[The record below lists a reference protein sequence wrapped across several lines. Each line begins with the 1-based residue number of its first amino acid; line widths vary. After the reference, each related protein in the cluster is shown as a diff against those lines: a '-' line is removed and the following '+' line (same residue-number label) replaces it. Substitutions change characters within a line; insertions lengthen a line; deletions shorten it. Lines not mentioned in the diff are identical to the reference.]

1 MKKSVFFLTL
11 LLCLSLIFPGAH
23 AEDTYVPGERMRSL
37 VSSALEAGQLV
48 GGEAHFSL
56 TLPDSMLPDDEE
68 GRAQFDAL
76 AEVIQGVSLAGGMG
90 RLDDGYRVEL
100 GGAYTAPSGDNVYV
114 TGAANLT
121 ADGLS
126 LESNLIEGE
135 RLSIRWETL
144 LEMLGLSENEIDAL
158 LSLPTTDWD
167 SALNELNDELAQA
180 AETFG
185 KLADPYLVTLADFAA
200 TLNIQQRRNVEAEN
214 GYPAV
219 ENEISITCTA
229 EELSRLL
236 HSLADQVEKDTAL
249 RPYLEQLIQNCDLTV
264 TDGDSETTHVMSVSE
279 FCDEMRQFA
288 DVLAETDGSLGIL
301 LGYNDDGLPFY
312 LTLALSDGET
322 LDALAFQMLPGETE
336 DTCVFTLRALESDG
350 DSANTLLDTALTL
363 TLDPDDK
370 QVYAA
375 ELNVQSE
382 DFTLYFAMDSSA
394 VTTED
399 SLPGY
404 RLSLSMNSATAV
416 DSGTALTVYTGD
428 GLHAL
433 TAAGGEQTTYAANI
447 DIYADTTDSL
457 LGSAKIESGLS
468 LEPDENSLVGRF
480 YLDEAFTADDGTLS
494 FGTDVA
500 LSSWNY
506 DAAETDA
513 LRETMFETA
522 TGEELAALQ
531 NRFVQ
536 SAQQKLFA
544 LLSLVPQEVLQMLNE
559 RFHRF
564 GRPDPLDRTPV
575 FLMIIRF
582 LPARS
587 LECRDAP
594 PAWKRR
600 SACAFC
606 RSDEAD

>member
-200 TLNIQQRRNVEAEN
+200 TLNIQQRRDVEAEN

-279 FCDEMRQFA
+279 FCDETRQFA

-301 LGYNDDGLPFY
+301 LGYDDDGLPFY

-531 NRFVQ
+531 NRFAQ

-544 LLSLVPQEVLQMLNE
+544 LLSLVPQEVLQMLN
-559 RFHRF
+559 
-564 GRPDPLDRTPV
+564 
-575 FLMIIRF
+575 
-582 LPARS
+582 
-587 LECRDAP
+587 
-594 PAWKRR
+594 
-600 SACAFC
+600 
-606 RSDEAD
+606 

>member
-68 GRAQFDAL
+68 SRAQFDAL

-200 TLNIQQRRNVEAEN
+200 TLNIQQRRDVEAEN

-279 FCDEMRQFA
+279 FCDETRQFA

-428 GLHAL
+428 GLCAL

-500 LSSWNY
+500 LSTWNY

-531 NRFVQ
+531 NRFAQ

-544 LLSLVPQEVLQMLNE
+544 LLSLVPQEVLQMLN
-559 RFHRF
+559 
-564 GRPDPLDRTPV
+564 
-575 FLMIIRF
+575 
-582 LPARS
+582 
-587 LECRDAP
+587 
-594 PAWKRR
+594 
-600 SACAFC
+600 
-606 RSDEAD
+606 

>member
-100 GGAYTAPSGDNVYV
+100 GSAYTAPSGDNVYI

-200 TLNIQQRRNVEAEN
+200 TLSIQQRRDVEAEN

-279 FCDEMRQFA
+279 FCDETRQFA

-382 DFTLYFAMDSSA
+382 DFTLCFAMDSSA

-428 GLHAL
+428 GLCAL

-531 NRFVQ
+531 NHFAQ

-544 LLSLVPQEVLQMLNE
+544 LLSLVPQEVLQMLN
-559 RFHRF
+559 
-564 GRPDPLDRTPV
+564 
-575 FLMIIRF
+575 
-582 LPARS
+582 
-587 LECRDAP
+587 
-594 PAWKRR
+594 
-600 SACAFC
+600 
-606 RSDEAD
+606 

>member
-200 TLNIQQRRNVEAEN
+200 TLNIQQRRNAEAEN

-279 FCDEMRQFA
+279 FCDETRQFA

-312 LTLALSDGET
+312 LTLAVSDGET

-531 NRFVQ
+531 NRFAQ

-544 LLSLVPQEVLQMLNE
+544 LLSLIPQEVLQMLN
-559 RFHRF
+559 
-564 GRPDPLDRTPV
+564 
-575 FLMIIRF
+575 
-582 LPARS
+582 
-587 LECRDAP
+587 
-594 PAWKRR
+594 
-600 SACAFC
+600 
-606 RSDEAD
+606 

>member
-279 FCDEMRQFA
+279 FCDETRQFA

-301 LGYNDDGLPFY
+301 LGYDDDGLPFY

-363 TLDPDDK
+363 TLNPDDK

-428 GLHAL
+428 GLCAL

-544 LLSLVPQEVLQMLNE
+544 LLSIVPQEVLQMLN
-559 RFHRF
+559 
-564 GRPDPLDRTPV
+564 
-575 FLMIIRF
+575 
-582 LPARS
+582 
-587 LECRDAP
+587 
-594 PAWKRR
+594 
-600 SACAFC
+600 
-606 RSDEAD
+606 

>member
-11 LLCLSLIFPGAH
+11 LLCLSLILPGAH

-167 SALNELNDELAQA
+167 SALNELNDELEQA

-200 TLNIQQRRNVEAEN
+200 TLNIQQHRDVEAEN

-279 FCDEMRQFA
+279 FCDETRQFA

-301 LGYNDDGLPFY
+301 LGYDDDGLPFY

-350 DSANTLLDTALTL
+350 DSTNTLLDTALTL

-531 NRFVQ
+531 NRFAQ

-544 LLSLVPQEVLQMLNE
+544 LLSLIPQEVLQMLN
-559 RFHRF
+559 
-564 GRPDPLDRTPV
+564 
-575 FLMIIRF
+575 
-582 LPARS
+582 
-587 LECRDAP
+587 
-594 PAWKRR
+594 
-600 SACAFC
+600 
-606 RSDEAD
+606 

>member
-11 LLCLSLIFPGAH
+11 LLCLSLILPGAH

-76 AEVIQGVSLAGGMG
+76 ADVIQGVSLAGGMG

-279 FCDEMRQFA
+279 FCDETRQFA

-301 LGYNDDGLPFY
+301 LGYDDDGLPFY
-312 LTLALSDGET
+312 LTLAVSDGET

-350 DSANTLLDTALTL
+350 DSTNTLLDTALTL

-544 LLSLVPQEVLQMLNE
+544 LLSLVPQEVLQMLN
-559 RFHRF
+559 
-564 GRPDPLDRTPV
+564 
-575 FLMIIRF
+575 
-582 LPARS
+582 
-587 LECRDAP
+587 
-594 PAWKRR
+594 
-600 SACAFC
+600 
-606 RSDEAD
+606 

>member
-279 FCDEMRQFA
+279 FCDETRQFA
-288 DVLAETDGSLGIL
+288 DALAETDGSLGIL

-428 GLHAL
+428 GLRAL

-513 LRETMFETA
+513 LHETMFETA

-531 NRFVQ
+531 NRFAQ

-544 LLSLVPQEVLQMLNE
+544 LLSLVPQEVLQMLN
-559 RFHRF
+559 
-564 GRPDPLDRTPV
+564 
-575 FLMIIRF
+575 
-582 LPARS
+582 
-587 LECRDAP
+587 
-594 PAWKRR
+594 
-600 SACAFC
+600 
-606 RSDEAD
+606 

>member
-11 LLCLSLIFPGAH
+11 LLCLSLIFPGVH

-200 TLNIQQRRNVEAEN
+200 TLNIQQRRDVEAEN

-279 FCDEMRQFA
+279 FCDETRQFA

-363 TLDPDDK
+363 TLNPDDK

-544 LLSLVPQEVLQMLNE
+544 LLSLVPQEVLQMLN
-559 RFHRF
+559 
-564 GRPDPLDRTPV
+564 
-575 FLMIIRF
+575 
-582 LPARS
+582 
-587 LECRDAP
+587 
-594 PAWKRR
+594 
-600 SACAFC
+600 
-606 RSDEAD
+606 

>member
-68 GRAQFDAL
+68 SRAQFDAL

-200 TLNIQQRRNVEAEN
+200 TLNIQQRRDVEAEN

-279 FCDEMRQFA
+279 FCDETRQFA

-301 LGYNDDGLPFY
+301 LGYDDDGLPFY

-350 DSANTLLDTALTL
+350 DSTNTLLDTALTL

-544 LLSLVPQEVLQMLNE
+544 LLSLVPQEVLQMLN
-559 RFHRF
+559 
-564 GRPDPLDRTPV
+564 
-575 FLMIIRF
+575 
-582 LPARS
+582 
-587 LECRDAP
+587 
-594 PAWKRR
+594 
-600 SACAFC
+600 
-606 RSDEAD
+606 

>member
-200 TLNIQQRRNVEAEN
+200 TLNIQQRRDVEAEN

-279 FCDEMRQFA
+279 FCDETRQFA

-404 RLSLSMNSATAV
+404 RLSLSMNTATAV

-544 LLSLVPQEVLQMLNE
+544 LLSLVPQEVLQMLN
-559 RFHRF
+559 
-564 GRPDPLDRTPV
+564 
-575 FLMIIRF
+575 
-582 LPARS
+582 
-587 LECRDAP
+587 
-594 PAWKRR
+594 
-600 SACAFC
+600 
-606 RSDEAD
+606 

>member
-135 RLSIRWETL
+135 CLSIRWETL

-279 FCDEMRQFA
+279 FCDETRQFA
-288 DVLAETDGSLGIL
+288 DVLAETDDSLGIL
-301 LGYNDDGLPFY
+301 LGYDDDGLPFY

-428 GLHAL
+428 GLCAL

-544 LLSLVPQEVLQMLNE
+544 LLSLVPQEVLQMLN
-559 RFHRF
+559 
-564 GRPDPLDRTPV
+564 
-575 FLMIIRF
+575 
-582 LPARS
+582 
-587 LECRDAP
+587 
-594 PAWKRR
+594 
-600 SACAFC
+600 
-606 RSDEAD
+606 

>member
-11 LLCLSLIFPGAH
+11 LLCLSLIFPGEH

-144 LEMLGLSENEIDAL
+144 LEMLGLSENEMDAL

-279 FCDEMRQFA
+279 FCDETRQFA

-428 GLHAL
+428 GLCAL

-544 LLSLVPQEVLQMLNE
+544 LLSLVPQEVLQMLN
-559 RFHRF
+559 
-564 GRPDPLDRTPV
+564 
-575 FLMIIRF
+575 
-582 LPARS
+582 
-587 LECRDAP
+587 
-594 PAWKRR
+594 
-600 SACAFC
+600 
-606 RSDEAD
+606 

>member
-56 TLPDSMLPDDEE
+56 TLSDSMLPDDEE

-200 TLNIQQRRNVEAEN
+200 TLNIQQRRDVEAEN

-279 FCDEMRQFA
+279 FCDETRQFA

-301 LGYNDDGLPFY
+301 LGYDDDGLPFY

-336 DTCVFTLRALESDG
+336 DTCVFTLRALESDS

-428 GLHAL
+428 GLCAL

-531 NRFVQ
+531 NRFAQ

-544 LLSLVPQEVLQMLNE
+544 LLSLVPQEVLQMLN
-559 RFHRF
+559 
-564 GRPDPLDRTPV
+564 
-575 FLMIIRF
+575 
-582 LPARS
+582 
-587 LECRDAP
+587 
-594 PAWKRR
+594 
-600 SACAFC
+600 
-606 RSDEAD
+606 

>member
-56 TLPDSMLPDDEE
+56 TLPDSMLPADEE

-200 TLNIQQRRNVEAEN
+200 TLNIQQRRDVEAEN

-279 FCDEMRQFA
+279 FCDETRQFA

-301 LGYNDDGLPFY
+301 LGYDDDGLPFY

-531 NRFVQ
+531 NRFAQ

-544 LLSLVPQEVLQMLNE
+544 LLSLVPQEVLQMLN
-559 RFHRF
+559 
-564 GRPDPLDRTPV
+564 
-575 FLMIIRF
+575 
-582 LPARS
+582 
-587 LECRDAP
+587 
-594 PAWKRR
+594 
-600 SACAFC
+600 
-606 RSDEAD
+606 

>member
-23 AEDTYVPGERMRSL
+23 AEDTYVPGEQMRSL

-200 TLNIQQRRNVEAEN
+200 TLNIQQRRDVEAEN

-279 FCDEMRQFA
+279 FCDETRQFA

-301 LGYNDDGLPFY
+301 LGYDDDGLPFY
-312 LTLALSDGET
+312 LTLAVSDGET

-457 LGSAKIESGLS
+457 LGSVKIESGLS

-544 LLSLVPQEVLQMLNE
+544 LLSLVPQEVLQMLN
-559 RFHRF
+559 
-564 GRPDPLDRTPV
+564 
-575 FLMIIRF
+575 
-582 LPARS
+582 
-587 LECRDAP
+587 
-594 PAWKRR
+594 
-600 SACAFC
+600 
-606 RSDEAD
+606 

>member
-11 LLCLSLIFPGAH
+11 LLCLSLILPGAH

-167 SALNELNDELAQA
+167 SALNELNNELAQA

-279 FCDEMRQFA
+279 FCDETRQFA

-301 LGYNDDGLPFY
+301 LGYDDDGLPFY

-531 NRFVQ
+531 NRFAQ
-536 SAQQKLFA
+536 STQQKLFA
-544 LLSLVPQEVLQMLNE
+544 LLSLIPQEVLQMLN
-559 RFHRF
+559 
-564 GRPDPLDRTPV
+564 
-575 FLMIIRF
+575 
-582 LPARS
+582 
-587 LECRDAP
+587 
-594 PAWKRR
+594 
-600 SACAFC
+600 
-606 RSDEAD
+606 

>member
-56 TLPDSMLPDDEE
+56 TLPDSMLPDDEK

-200 TLNIQQRRNVEAEN
+200 TLNIQQRRDVEAEN

-279 FCDEMRQFA
+279 FCDETRQFA

-312 LTLALSDGET
+312 LTLAVSDGET

-336 DTCVFTLRALESDG
+336 DTCVFTLRALESDS

-428 GLHAL
+428 GLRAL

-531 NRFVQ
+531 NRFAQ

-544 LLSLVPQEVLQMLNE
+544 LLSLVPQEVLQMLN
-559 RFHRF
+559 
-564 GRPDPLDRTPV
+564 
-575 FLMIIRF
+575 
-582 LPARS
+582 
-587 LECRDAP
+587 
-594 PAWKRR
+594 
-600 SACAFC
+600 
-606 RSDEAD
+606 

>member
-68 GRAQFDAL
+68 SRAQFDSL

-279 FCDEMRQFA
+279 FCDETRQFA

-301 LGYNDDGLPFY
+301 LGYDDDGLPFY

-544 LLSLVPQEVLQMLNE
+544 LLSLVPQEVLQMLN
-559 RFHRF
+559 
-564 GRPDPLDRTPV
+564 
-575 FLMIIRF
+575 
-582 LPARS
+582 
-587 LECRDAP
+587 
-594 PAWKRR
+594 
-600 SACAFC
+600 
-606 RSDEAD
+606 

>member
-56 TLPDSMLPDDEE
+56 TLPDSILPDDEE

-279 FCDEMRQFA
+279 FCDETRQFA

-301 LGYNDDGLPFY
+301 LGYDDDGLPFY

-404 RLSLSMNSATAV
+404 HLSLSMNTATAV

-428 GLHAL
+428 GLRAL

-480 YLDEAFTADDGTLS
+480 YLDEALTADDGTLS

-531 NRFVQ
+531 NRFAQ

-544 LLSLVPQEVLQMLNE
+544 LLSLVPQEVLQMLN
-559 RFHRF
+559 
-564 GRPDPLDRTPV
+564 
-575 FLMIIRF
+575 
-582 LPARS
+582 
-587 LECRDAP
+587 
-594 PAWKRR
+594 
-600 SACAFC
+600 
-606 RSDEAD
+606 

>member
-279 FCDEMRQFA
+279 FCDETRQFA

-301 LGYNDDGLPFY
+301 LGYDDDGLPFY

-322 LDALAFQMLPGETE
+322 MDALAFQMLPGETE

-428 GLHAL
+428 GLRAL

-531 NRFVQ
+531 NRFAQ

-544 LLSLVPQEVLQMLNE
+544 LLSLVPQEVLQMLN
-559 RFHRF
+559 
-564 GRPDPLDRTPV
+564 
-575 FLMIIRF
+575 
-582 LPARS
+582 
-587 LECRDAP
+587 
-594 PAWKRR
+594 
-600 SACAFC
+600 
-606 RSDEAD
+606 

>member
-236 HSLADQVEKDTAL
+236 HLLADQVEKDTAL

-279 FCDEMRQFA
+279 FCDETRQFA

-382 DFTLYFAMDSSA
+382 DFTLYLAMDSSA

-428 GLHAL
+428 GLCAL

-513 LRETMFETA
+513 LHETMFETA

-531 NRFVQ
+531 NRFAQ

-544 LLSLVPQEVLQMLNE
+544 LLSLVPQEVLQMLN
-559 RFHRF
+559 
-564 GRPDPLDRTPV
+564 
-575 FLMIIRF
+575 
-582 LPARS
+582 
-587 LECRDAP
+587 
-594 PAWKRR
+594 
-600 SACAFC
+600 
-606 RSDEAD
+606 

>member
-200 TLNIQQRRNVEAEN
+200 TLNIQQRRDVEAEN

-279 FCDEMRQFA
+279 FCDETRQFA

-301 LGYNDDGLPFY
+301 LGYDDDGLPFY

-336 DTCVFTLRALESDG
+336 DTCIFTLRALESDG

-428 GLHAL
+428 GLCAL

-531 NRFVQ
+531 NRFAQ

-544 LLSLVPQEVLQMLNE
+544 LLSLVPQEVLQMLN
-559 RFHRF
+559 
-564 GRPDPLDRTPV
+564 
-575 FLMIIRF
+575 
-582 LPARS
+582 
-587 LECRDAP
+587 
-594 PAWKRR
+594 
-600 SACAFC
+600 
-606 RSDEAD
+606 

>member
-249 RPYLEQLIQNCDLTV
+249 RPYLEQLIQNCGLTV

-279 FCDEMRQFA
+279 FCDETRQFA

-404 RLSLSMNSATAV
+404 RLSLSMNTATAV

-428 GLHAL
+428 GLRAL

-531 NRFVQ
+531 NRFAQ

-544 LLSLVPQEVLQMLNE
+544 LLSLVPQEVLQMLN
-559 RFHRF
+559 
-564 GRPDPLDRTPV
+564 
-575 FLMIIRF
+575 
-582 LPARS
+582 
-587 LECRDAP
+587 
-594 PAWKRR
+594 
-600 SACAFC
+600 
-606 RSDEAD
+606 

>member
-23 AEDTYVPGERMRSL
+23 AEDTYVPGERMHSL

-279 FCDEMRQFA
+279 FCDETRQFA

-428 GLHAL
+428 GLRAL

-506 DAAETDA
+506 DVAETDA
-513 LRETMFETA
+513 LHETMFETA

-531 NRFVQ
+531 NRFAQ

-544 LLSLVPQEVLQMLNE
+544 LLSLVPQEVLQMLN
-559 RFHRF
+559 
-564 GRPDPLDRTPV
+564 
-575 FLMIIRF
+575 
-582 LPARS
+582 
-587 LECRDAP
+587 
-594 PAWKRR
+594 
-600 SACAFC
+600 
-606 RSDEAD
+606 

>member
-200 TLNIQQRRNVEAEN
+200 TLNIQQRRDVEAEN

-279 FCDEMRQFA
+279 FCDETRQFA

-301 LGYNDDGLPFY
+301 LGYDDDGLPFY

-370 QVYAA
+370 QVYAT

-531 NRFVQ
+531 NRFAQ

-544 LLSLVPQEVLQMLNE
+544 LLSLVPQEVLQMLN
-559 RFHRF
+559 
-564 GRPDPLDRTPV
+564 
-575 FLMIIRF
+575 
-582 LPARS
+582 
-587 LECRDAP
+587 
-594 PAWKRR
+594 
-600 SACAFC
+600 
-606 RSDEAD
+606 

>member
-279 FCDEMRQFA
+279 FCDETRQFA

-301 LGYNDDGLPFY
+301 LGYNDNGLPFY

-363 TLDPDDK
+363 TLDPDDR

-404 RLSLSMNSATAV
+404 RLSLSMNTATAV

-428 GLHAL
+428 GLCAL

-494 FGTDVA
+494 FGTDVV

-513 LRETMFETA
+513 LHETMFETA
-522 TGEELAALQ
+522 TGEELAGLQ
-531 NRFVQ
+531 NRFAQ

-544 LLSLVPQEVLQMLNE
+544 LLSLVPQEVLQMLN
-559 RFHRF
+559 
-564 GRPDPLDRTPV
+564 
-575 FLMIIRF
+575 
-582 LPARS
+582 
-587 LECRDAP
+587 
-594 PAWKRR
+594 
-600 SACAFC
+600 
-606 RSDEAD
+606 

>member
-23 AEDTYVPGERMRSL
+23 AEDTYVPGERMHSL

-279 FCDEMRQFA
+279 FCDETRQFA

-336 DTCVFTLRALESDG
+336 DTCVFTLRALESDS

-428 GLHAL
+428 GLRAL

-531 NRFVQ
+531 NRFAQ

-544 LLSLVPQEVLQMLNE
+544 LLSLVPQEVLQMLN
-559 RFHRF
+559 
-564 GRPDPLDRTPV
+564 
-575 FLMIIRF
+575 
-582 LPARS
+582 
-587 LECRDAP
+587 
-594 PAWKRR
+594 
-600 SACAFC
+600 
-606 RSDEAD
+606 

>member
-56 TLPDSMLPDDEE
+56 TLPDSMLPDDEK

-200 TLNIQQRRNVEAEN
+200 TLNIQQRRDVEAEN

-279 FCDEMRQFA
+279 FCDETRQFA

-336 DTCVFTLRALESDG
+336 DACVFTLRALESDG

-382 DFTLYFAMDSSA
+382 DFTLCFAMDSSA

-404 RLSLSMNSATAV
+404 RLSLSMNTATAV

-428 GLHAL
+428 GLCAL

-531 NRFVQ
+531 NRFAQ

-544 LLSLVPQEVLQMLNE
+544 LLSLVPQEVLQMLN
-559 RFHRF
+559 
-564 GRPDPLDRTPV
+564 
-575 FLMIIRF
+575 
-582 LPARS
+582 
-587 LECRDAP
+587 
-594 PAWKRR
+594 
-600 SACAFC
+600 
-606 RSDEAD
+606 

>member
-279 FCDEMRQFA
+279 FCDETRQFA

-322 LDALAFQMLPGETE
+322 MDALAFQMLPGETE

-428 GLHAL
+428 GLCAL

-513 LRETMFETA
+513 LRETTFETA

-531 NRFVQ
+531 NRFAQ

-544 LLSLVPQEVLQMLNE
+544 LLSLVPQEVLQMLN
-559 RFHRF
+559 
-564 GRPDPLDRTPV
+564 
-575 FLMIIRF
+575 
-582 LPARS
+582 
-587 LECRDAP
+587 
-594 PAWKRR
+594 
-600 SACAFC
+600 
-606 RSDEAD
+606 

>member
-23 AEDTYVPGERMRSL
+23 AEDTYVPGERMHSL

-219 ENEISITCTA
+219 ENKISITCTA

-279 FCDEMRQFA
+279 FCDETRQFA

-404 RLSLSMNSATAV
+404 HLSLSMNSATAV

-428 GLHAL
+428 GLCAL

-513 LRETMFETA
+513 LRETTFETA

-531 NRFVQ
+531 NRFAQ

-544 LLSLVPQEVLQMLNE
+544 LLSLVPQEVLQMLN
-559 RFHRF
+559 
-564 GRPDPLDRTPV
+564 
-575 FLMIIRF
+575 
-582 LPARS
+582 
-587 LECRDAP
+587 
-594 PAWKRR
+594 
-600 SACAFC
+600 
-606 RSDEAD
+606 

>member
-37 VSSALEAGQLV
+37 VSSVLEAGQLV

-68 GRAQFDAL
+68 GRAQFDAR

-144 LEMLGLSENEIDAL
+144 LEMLGLSENEIDTL
-158 LSLPTTDWD
+158 FSLPTTDWD

-200 TLNIQQRRNVEAEN
+200 TLNIQQRRDVEAEN

-236 HSLADQVEKDTAL
+236 HLLADQVEKDTAL

-279 FCDEMRQFA
+279 FCDETRQFA

-301 LGYNDDGLPFY
+301 LGYDDDGLPFY

-404 RLSLSMNSATAV
+404 HLSLSMNTATAV

-428 GLHAL
+428 GLRAL

-513 LRETMFETA
+513 LHETMFETA

-531 NRFVQ
+531 NRFAQ

-544 LLSLVPQEVLQMLNE
+544 LLSLVPQEVLQMLN
-559 RFHRF
+559 
-564 GRPDPLDRTPV
+564 
-575 FLMIIRF
+575 
-582 LPARS
+582 
-587 LECRDAP
+587 
-594 PAWKRR
+594 
-600 SACAFC
+600 
-606 RSDEAD
+606 

>member
-11 LLCLSLIFPGAH
+11 LLCLSLILPGAH

-279 FCDEMRQFA
+279 FCDETRQFA
-288 DVLAETDGSLGIL
+288 DALAETDGSLGIL
-301 LGYNDDGLPFY
+301 LGYDDDGLPFY

-531 NRFVQ
+531 NRFAQ

-544 LLSLVPQEVLQMLNE
+544 LLSLVPQEVLQMLN
-559 RFHRF
+559 
-564 GRPDPLDRTPV
+564 
-575 FLMIIRF
+575 
-582 LPARS
+582 
-587 LECRDAP
+587 
-594 PAWKRR
+594 
-600 SACAFC
+600 
-606 RSDEAD
+606 

>member
-76 AEVIQGVSLAGGMG
+76 AEVVQGVSLAGGMG

-200 TLNIQQRRNVEAEN
+200 TLNIQQRRDVEAEN

-279 FCDEMRQFA
+279 FCDETRQFA

-428 GLHAL
+428 GLYAL

-544 LLSLVPQEVLQMLNE
+544 LLSLVPQEVLQMLN
-559 RFHRF
+559 
-564 GRPDPLDRTPV
+564 
-575 FLMIIRF
+575 
-582 LPARS
+582 
-587 LECRDAP
+587 
-594 PAWKRR
+594 
-600 SACAFC
+600 
-606 RSDEAD
+606 

>member
-200 TLNIQQRRNVEAEN
+200 TLNIQQRRDVEAEN

-279 FCDEMRQFA
+279 FCDETRQFA

-301 LGYNDDGLPFY
+301 LGYDDDGLPFY

-404 RLSLSMNSATAV
+404 HLSLSMNTATAV

-428 GLHAL
+428 GLRAL

-531 NRFVQ
+531 NRFAQ

-544 LLSLVPQEVLQMLNE
+544 LLSLVPQEVLQMLN
-559 RFHRF
+559 
-564 GRPDPLDRTPV
+564 
-575 FLMIIRF
+575 
-582 LPARS
+582 
-587 LECRDAP
+587 
-594 PAWKRR
+594 
-600 SACAFC
+600 
-606 RSDEAD
+606 

>member
-200 TLNIQQRRNVEAEN
+200 TLNIQQHRNVEAEN

-264 TDGDSETTHVMSVSE
+264 TDGDSETKHVMSVSE
-279 FCDEMRQFA
+279 FCDETRQFA

-301 LGYNDDGLPFY
+301 LGYDDDGLPFY

-350 DSANTLLDTALTL
+350 DSTNTLLDTALTL

-428 GLHAL
+428 GLRAL

-544 LLSLVPQEVLQMLNE
+544 LLSLVPQEVLQMLN
-559 RFHRF
+559 
-564 GRPDPLDRTPV
+564 
-575 FLMIIRF
+575 
-582 LPARS
+582 
-587 LECRDAP
+587 
-594 PAWKRR
+594 
-600 SACAFC
+600 
-606 RSDEAD
+606 

>member
-56 TLPDSMLPDDEE
+56 TLPDNMLPDDEE
-68 GRAQFDAL
+68 SRAQFDAL

-158 LSLPTTDWD
+158 LALPTTDWD

-200 TLNIQQRRNVEAEN
+200 TLNIQQRRDVEAEN

-279 FCDEMRQFA
+279 FCDETRQFA
-288 DVLAETDGSLGIL
+288 DVLTETDGSLGIL

-350 DSANTLLDTALTL
+350 DSTNTLLDTALTL

-531 NRFVQ
+531 NRFAQ

-544 LLSLVPQEVLQMLNE
+544 LLSLVPQEVLQMLN
-559 RFHRF
+559 
-564 GRPDPLDRTPV
+564 
-575 FLMIIRF
+575 
-582 LPARS
+582 
-587 LECRDAP
+587 
-594 PAWKRR
+594 
-600 SACAFC
+600 
-606 RSDEAD
+606 

>member
-200 TLNIQQRRNVEAEN
+200 TLSIQQRRDVEAEN

-279 FCDEMRQFA
+279 FCDETRQFA

-301 LGYNDDGLPFY
+301 LGYDDDGLPFY

-382 DFTLYFAMDSSA
+382 DFTLCFAMDSSA

-428 GLHAL
+428 GLCAL

-531 NRFVQ
+531 NRFAQ

-544 LLSLVPQEVLQMLNE
+544 LLSLVPQEVLQMLN
-559 RFHRF
+559 
-564 GRPDPLDRTPV
+564 
-575 FLMIIRF
+575 
-582 LPARS
+582 
-587 LECRDAP
+587 
-594 PAWKRR
+594 
-600 SACAFC
+600 
-606 RSDEAD
+606 

>member
-23 AEDTYVPGERMRSL
+23 AEDTYVPGERMHSL

-200 TLNIQQRRNVEAEN
+200 TLNIQQRRDVEAEN

-279 FCDEMRQFA
+279 FCDETRQFA

-301 LGYNDDGLPFY
+301 LGYDDDGLPFY

-336 DTCVFTLRALESDG
+336 DTCVFTLRALESDS

-531 NRFVQ
+531 NRFAQ

-544 LLSLVPQEVLQMLNE
+544 LLSLVPQEVLQMLN
-559 RFHRF
+559 
-564 GRPDPLDRTPV
+564 
-575 FLMIIRF
+575 
-582 LPARS
+582 
-587 LECRDAP
+587 
-594 PAWKRR
+594 
-600 SACAFC
+600 
-606 RSDEAD
+606 